1 MPHFYFHLRT
11 PAGLKSD
18 KDGMD
23 FVDLETAYLEAY
35 LAIPD
40 MSADLVRQKRN
51 PLPYA
56 FEIADEAGR
65 LLMEVPFAEFLRDP
79 KPRRPAMAALVP
91 KAQAE
96 RERTA
101 RLIASIRE
109 VQTTLMATLH
119 ETQELVARARGA
131 NV

>member
-1 MPHFYFHLRT
+1 
-11 PAGLKSD
+11 LKSD

-40 MSADLVRQKRN
+40 MSADLVKRKRN

-56 FEIADEAGR
+56 FEIAGETGR
-65 LLMEVPFAEFLRDP
+65 LLMEVPFVEFLQDQ
-79 KPRRPAMAALVP
+79 KPRRPAISALVP

-101 RLIASIRE
+101 RLIASIQE
-109 VQTTLMATLH
+109 VQTTLMTTLH
-119 ETQELVARARGA
+119 ETQELVVRAREAGVRGVGREA
-131 NV
+131 GGRRLS